1 MIQLP
6 RDPSLPPMVF
16 YYIPWFGSAAYYGQ
30 DPYKFFFECRDKVS
44 QVRPPGRR
52 LCSRPSRLNQ
62 ADSQYGD
69 LFSFKMMGRTM
80 TVALGPKG
88 NNLSLGG
95 KVSQVSAED
104 AYTVCR
110 PPLRE
115 EQNVLT
121 YST

>member
-1 MIQLP
+1 
-6 RDPSLPPMVF
+6 MVF

-30 DPYKFFFECRDKVS
+30 DPYKFFFECRDKVCQAS
-44 QVRPPGRR
+44 GI
-52 LCSRPSRLNQ
+52 RPSGRLAIVARSSSPSNTRTK
-62 ADSQYGD
+62 ANNQYGD

-104 AYTVCR
+104 AYTVG
-110 PPLRE
+110 PYFL
-115 EQNVLT
+115 
-121 YST
+121 

>member
-1 MIQLP
+1 
-6 RDPSLPPMVF
+6 MVF

-44 QVRPPGRR
+44 QDRPPSRR
-52 LCSRPSRLNQ
+52 LGFRPSRLNQ
-62 ADSQYGD
+62 ADFQYGD

-104 AYTVCR
+104 AYTVCHS
-110 PPLRE
+110 PLRE
-115 EQNVLT
+115 KQNVLT
-121 YST
+121 NST

>member
-1 MIQLP
+1 
-6 RDPSLPPMVF
+6 MVF

-44 QVRPPGRR
+44 QSRPLGRR
-52 LCSRPSRLNQ
+52 VVVGPSALACQ
-62 ADSQYGD
+62 VQIMTDSQYGD

-104 AYTVCR
+104 AYTVCH
-110 PPLRE
+110 
-115 EQNVLT
+115 
-121 YST
+121 S